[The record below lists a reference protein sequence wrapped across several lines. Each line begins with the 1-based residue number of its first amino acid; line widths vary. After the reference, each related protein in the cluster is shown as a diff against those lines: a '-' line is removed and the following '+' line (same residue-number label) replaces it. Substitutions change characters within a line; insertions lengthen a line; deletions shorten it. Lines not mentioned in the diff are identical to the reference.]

1 VAQILNLNDSS
12 VPHRHFCKMNT
23 YLHEANIY
31 LDTFTDL
38 DLT

>member
-1 VAQILNLNDSS
+1 
-12 VPHRHFCKMNT
+12 MNT

-38 DLT
+38 GLTEICVVYF